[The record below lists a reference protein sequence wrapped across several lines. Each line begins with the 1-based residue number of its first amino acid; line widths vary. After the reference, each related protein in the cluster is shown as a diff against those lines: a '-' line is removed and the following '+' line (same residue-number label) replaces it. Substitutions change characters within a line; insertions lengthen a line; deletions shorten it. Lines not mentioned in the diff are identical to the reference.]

1 MNHISQPSS
10 FMSRNGQ
17 ECLFVISRPL
27 YLLIVSDKVLFF
39 ILLFG
44 MIETWVSWDKLKTG
58 LRENPQETIVF
69 TCFYMFL
76 PKQKRVS
83 SKLCR

>member
-17 ECLFVISRPL
+17 ECLFVICRPL
-27 YLLIVSDKVLFF
+27 YLLIVSDKADKVLFF

-44 MIETWVSWDKLKTG
+44 MIETWVSWDRLKIG
-58 LRENPQETIVF
+58 LRENPQETIVLTFLNLFF
-69 TCFYMFL
+69 T
-76 PKQKRVS
+76 QK
-83 SKLCR
+83 KTGLL